1 MLARL
6 LQQIPEKT
14 GGQCPPLQGIM
25 ILNTLKIENFRNY
38 KEAECVFA
46 PGVNV
51 INGAN
56 AQGKTNLLEAA
67 YYLAG
72 AGSFRSRSSKELI
85 RFGEEGMSLT
95 AGIESEGR
103 EQTIEISL
111 SAAGRKKIL
120 VNGVKKRSSAELAGK
135 LCCVLFSPDDM
146 ELIRGGAAVRRRLMD
161 QAISQLRPNYGAILA
176 RFNKYYEHKV
186 RILRDYREK
195 PALLEVLDDF
205 NYNLAHL
212 GAQLIY
218 YRAAWCGRMAELA
231 GGVHAE
237 VSGRGEVLSLA
248 YKTVKT
254 IPSPECM
261 KPQELLD
268 RLLEHQA
275 GHKQAELDSGM
286 VLSGAM
292 KDDII
297 AHIGGVD
304 AKNFASQGQAR
315 TAALSIKLAEREMI
329 RAVTGEYPL
338 LLLDDVL
345 SELDELRQDF
355 VLNRIAGGQV
365 FITCC
370 DGRQVSAR
378 TGGKL
383 FLVEDGVVSEA

>member
-1 MLARL
+1 
-6 LQQIPEKT
+6 
-14 GGQCPPLQGIM
+14 M
-25 ILNTLKIENFRNY
+25 ILKKLTIENFRNY
-38 KEAECVFA
+38 DKAVCEFSPE
-46 PGVNV
+46 VNV

-67 YYLAG
+67 YYLSG

-85 RFGEEGMSLT
+85 RFGQSDFRLFAE
-95 AGIESEGR
+95 IESEGR

-111 SAAGRKKIL
+111 NQMGRKKIL
-120 VNGVKKRSSAELAGK
+120 VNGVKKRSAAELSGK

-146 ELIRGGAAVRRRLMD
+146 ELIRGGAATRRRLMD
-161 QAISQLRPNYGAILA
+161 GAISQLRPNYAASLS

-186 RILRDYREK
+186 RILRDWREK
-195 PALLEVLDDF
+195 PDLLEVLDDF

-218 YRAAWCGRMAELA
+218 YRAAWCRRLAEEA
-231 GGVHAE
+231 GAVHTE
-237 VSGRGEVLSLA
+237 VSGRGEKLELS

-254 IPSPECM
+254 VPQPEGM
-261 KPQELLD
+261 KPQEILECLLD
-268 RLLEHQA
+268 HQKS
-275 GHKQAELDSGM
+275 HKQAELESGM

-297 AHIGGVD
+297 AKINGVE

-315 TAALSIKLAEREMI
+315 TAVLAIKLAEREI
-329 RAVTGEYPL
+329 IQSTTGEYPL

-345 SELDELRQDF
+345 SELDEVRQDF
-355 VLNRIAGGQV
+355 VLNKIAGGQV

-370 DGRQVSAR
+370 DGRQVSDR
-378 TGGKL
+378 IGGKL
-383 FLVEDGVVSEA
+383 IFVDDGKIREE

>member
-1 MLARL
+1 
-6 LQQIPEKT
+6 
-14 GGQCPPLQGIM
+14 M
-25 ILNTLKIENFRNY
+25 ILNRLKIENFRNY
-38 KEAECVFA
+38 DAALCEFSPE
-46 PGVNV
+46 VNV

-72 AGSFRSRSSKELI
+72 ASSFRARSSKELI
-85 RFGEEGMSLT
+85 RFGQSEFRLQ
-95 AGIESEGR
+95 ADIESEGR
-103 EQTIEISL
+103 DQTIDISL
-111 SAAGRKKIL
+111 NAAGRKKIL
-120 VNGVKKRSSAELAGK
+120 VNGVKKRSAAELSGK

-146 ELIRGGAAVRRRLMD
+146 ELIRGGAVTRRRLMD
-161 QAISQLRPNYGAILA
+161 GAISQLRPNYAAALS
-176 RFNKYYEHKV
+176 RFNKYYDHKV
-186 RILRDYREK
+186 RILRDWREK
-195 PALLEVLDDF
+195 PDLLEVLDDF

-218 YRAAWCGRMAELA
+218 YRAAWCRRLAEAA
-231 GGVHAE
+231 GTVHGE
-237 VSGRGEVLSLA
+237 VSGRGELLELS

-254 IPSPECM
+254 VPNPEEM
-261 KPQELLD
+261 KPQDILTC
-268 RLLEHQA
+268 LLEHQQS
-275 GHKQAELDSGM
+275 HKQAELESGM

-297 AHIGGVD
+297 AKINGVE

-315 TAALSIKLAEREMI
+315 TAALAIKLAEREI
-329 RAVTGEYPL
+329 IQSTTGEYPL

-345 SELDELRQDF
+345 SELDEVRQDF

-370 DGRQVSAR
+370 DGRQVSDR

-383 FLVEDGVVSEA
+383 IFVDDGRIKIEN